1 MYWYRNLTFAN
12 QKKNYV
18 RESKTK
24 TGSKSKD
31 TLAPDLTPPE
41 TKQTIFRY
49 SDQELEEFR
58 VLINS
63 RIDTARTELHYLQ
76 QQMKGKEDIGA
87 DSTRFNLEDG
97 STAMELEQL
106 GQLAARQIKFINNLE
121 LALIRIKNK
130 TYGVCRETGKLID
143 KARLKAVP
151 HATLSMEAKNKG
163 T

>member
-1 MYWYRNLTFAN
+1 M
-12 QKKNYV
+12 

>member
-1 MYWYRNLTFAN
+1 
-12 QKKNYV
+12 V
-18 RESKTK
+18 RETKAK
-24 TGSKSKD
+24 TGSESKD
-31 TLAPDLTPPE
+31 KKTPGIPPTE
-41 TKQTIFRY
+41 TKQTVYRY

-63 RIDTARTELHYLQ
+63 RIETARTELQYLQ

-163 T
+163 A